1 LSSRLVTNYQLPS
14 SGRFYHQEIFKI
26 ERTAASTEF
35 EDGMVLGMMFIM
47 SCHLLSLPYLSL
59 SIPSS
64 AQPFPA
70 LSCLPRHVSTSS
82 LLEAETREILRFI
95 DSLLPYFAPFFL
107 PFLSPPVFESY
118 SKQCISYDYHYTTQ

>member
-59 SIPSS
+59 SIPS
-64 AQPFPA
+64 
-70 LSCLPRHVSTSS
+70 CLPRHVSTSS

-107 PFLSPPVFESY
+107 PFLSPPVFECTRNNVY
-118 SKQCISYDYHYTTQ
+118 LMTTITQHNNTT